1 MAGEDRRGVIAACD
15 SISPANDRQRKEGNG
30 MQGGEISSPRMT
42 KRTVLQ
48 VRVTGRYCRSNRF
61 TTNESNENPEWSLI
75 RIAKTVDSVVEKNRR
90 IRTEGGK
97 E

>member
-1 MAGEDRRGVIAACD
+1 
-15 SISPANDRQRKEGNG
+15 

-90 IRTEGGK
+90 IRTERGRDRERERGK
-97 E
+97 EIEWPTGRSRTAI

>member
-1 MAGEDRRGVIAACD
+1 MYFISRYNWGGGGATRIVIAACD

-30 MQGGEISSPRMT
+30 MRSESREENLLPRMT

-75 RIAKTVDSVVEKNRR
+75 RIAKTRL
-90 IRTEGGK
+90 
-97 E
+97 

>member
-1 MAGEDRRGVIAACD
+1 
-15 SISPANDRQRKEGNG
+15 